1 MGRKNRNARRVSIM
15 EDLPGD
21 IVMASPMEFNSG
33 TKLLDTTKL
42 GSLFLVYYVV
52 VSSVITISVMM
63 GATQVL

>member
-1 MGRKNRNARRVSIM
+1 MGRKNRNARRARVM

-21 IVMASPMEFNSG
+21 IVLASPMEFNSSMN
-33 TKLLDTTKL
+33 LLDTSKY